1 MAVEVV
7 HSVCDVSG
15 KWEPEGPR
23 EWDIVIQ
30 KDVCERP
37 LWTILHQDTH
47 IGGLC
52 TRSHKLTQVWVP
64 QFSAAMEET
73 YSIDNSLNI
82 YCFLPIFYYHYLNKY
97 GRLLVFGYW
106 FKQRSYYGDR
116 QLFIEKYNFLNK
128 SAKEPTRI
136 GQANESVLK
145 TRKQKQQRFV

>member
-23 EWDIVIQ
+23 EWDVVIQ
-30 KDVCERP
+30 EDVCQRP

-64 QFSAAMEET
+64 QFSAGGDIFNWQNTE
-73 YSIDNSLNI
+73 YLL
-82 YCFLPIFYYHYLNKY
+82 FLPIFYYHYLNKNE
-97 GRLLVFGYW
+97 RLLVFGYW

-136 GQANESVLK
+136 WQANESVLK
-145 TRKQKQQRFV
+145 TRKKPTEICKR

>member
-23 EWDIVIQ
+23 EWDVVIQ
-30 KDVCERP
+30 EDVSQRP

-82 YCFLPIFYYHYLNKY
+82 YCFYLSFI
-97 GRLLVFGYW
+97 LIPSLVFGYW